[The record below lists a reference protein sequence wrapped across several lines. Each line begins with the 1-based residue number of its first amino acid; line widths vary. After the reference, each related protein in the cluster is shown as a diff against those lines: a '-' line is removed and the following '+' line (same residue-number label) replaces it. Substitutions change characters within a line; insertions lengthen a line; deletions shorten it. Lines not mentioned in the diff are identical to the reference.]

1 MPWPR
6 SKVGAA
12 EIWNLHVGTAE
23 RVQNPAPS
31 SVGGCQVV
39 LTNSCFR
46 SRCAPADKADF
57 SESLAFLSLTVLPL
71 TWDNMVG
78 ALAPQQ
84 MLCFHCFSFAFFSF
98 TFSLTSVAW
107 LDCCFSKQHK
117 RCVRLCVVLCCARA
131 YCCRASHAQVDA
143 FITAVKTESKI
154 SQIKCKVSWKVV
166 IFVVRRIQI

>member
-1 MPWPR
+1 M
-6 SKVGAA
+6 
-12 EIWNLHVGTAE
+12 
-23 RVQNPAPS
+23 QNPAPS

-107 LDCCFSKQHK
+107 LDCCFSKQATQAL
-117 RCVRLCVVLCCARA
+117 CTSVRGAVLCSCSCSLLSCFTRPS
-131 YCCRASHAQVDA
+131 CRFHHC
-143 FITAVKTESKI
+143 
-154 SQIKCKVSWKVV
+154 SQNSP
-166 IFVVRRIQI
+166 